1 VRQDDDDRNAMDKK
15 WNKINEKIKQK
26 HDTYSEP
33 ALPFKSNNL
42 IKDFNELYA
51 KIYDKEKFIQA

>member
-1 VRQDDDDRNAMDKK
+1 MDKK
-15 WNKINEKIKQK
+15 WDKLHAKLKAS
-26 HDTYSEP
+26 DATFVEP
-33 ALPFKSNNL
+33 HGPFRSCSL